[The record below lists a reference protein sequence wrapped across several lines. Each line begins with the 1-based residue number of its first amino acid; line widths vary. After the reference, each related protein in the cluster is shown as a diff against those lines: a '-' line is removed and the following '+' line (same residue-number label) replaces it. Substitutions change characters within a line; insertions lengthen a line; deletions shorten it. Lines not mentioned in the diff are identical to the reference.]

1 MKKPSNHYRPLS
13 AAEYIQFEKTGSIGE
28 SFKFCR
34 HELPIRLINIL
45 EESNALPLSFVPEK
59 IQEIK
64 DKYSATLDALL
75 PFINAEINDE
85 NIQNFGFT
93 LIVKKKIL
101 KPFLDLEIN
110 RIIHRHR
117 YVIEK
122 LGIGIAEFRD
132 NLNLKDSKE
141 LTQAEEKIHYFL
153 DRFLINRTAAKVLCH
168 QHCKFLS
175 G

>member
-1 MKKPSNHYRPLS
+1 MGSKIYVRIITWKKSIKQQNFSYRYRPLS
-13 AAEYIQFEKTGSIGE
+13 AAEYIQFEKTGSLNE

-85 NIQNFGFT
+85 NIEKFGFT
-93 LIVKKKIL
+93 FFVK
-101 KPFLDLEIN
+101 DT
-110 RIIHRHR
+110 
-117 YVIEK
+117 Y
-122 LGIGIAEFRD
+122 
-132 NLNLKDSKE
+132 
-141 LTQAEEKIHYFL
+141 
-153 DRFLINRTAAKVLCH
+153 
-168 QHCKFLS
+168 
-175 G
+175 